1 MSPGNCW
8 GHTFLGLQKAHV
20 LSVLTAG
27 WICHRGTFRERES
40 GLSWSGG
47 PAGLGSGARPLHG
60 GVTGTVRSPHSLC
73 CSTITILKFLIG
85 KFEQGD
91 SQVL

>member
-60 GVTGTVRSPHSLC
+60 GDWYGPQPTLALLLYYHHLEIPHW
-73 CSTITILKFLIG
+73 
-85 KFEQGD
+85 
-91 SQVL
+91 